1 METENPQSLAV
12 KNGNQILLY
21 FVNNL
26 QMFMQSNERW
36 INGAHCGIYLKSC
49 CSCYQQYGNQYGNPQ
64 NIF

>member
-36 INGAHCGIYLKSC
+36 ISGTHRGIYLKSC
-49 CSCYQQYGNQYGNPQ
+49 CSCYQQYGN
-64 NIF
+64 

>member
-26 QMFMQSNERW
+26 QMFMQSNER
-36 INGAHCGIYLKSC
+36 
-49 CSCYQQYGNQYGNPQ
+49 
-64 NIF
+64 